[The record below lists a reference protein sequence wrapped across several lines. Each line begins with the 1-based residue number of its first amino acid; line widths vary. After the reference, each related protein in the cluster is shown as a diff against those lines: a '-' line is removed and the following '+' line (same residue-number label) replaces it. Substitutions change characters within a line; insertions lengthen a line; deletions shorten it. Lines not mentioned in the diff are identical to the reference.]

1 MCKLNILPDS
11 STFPSLLKSVA
22 QLSCVELGKS
32 IHCNAV
38 QLGFTS
44 DIYTNTALVSMYGV
58 CQQPD
63 DARQLW
69 MKVLRGM
76 YKTSETTAT
85 NPTSPCPLL
94 MDGQLV
100 TFLANNLECRVRG
113 LTVVEGFFAQGN
125 QA

>member
-22 QLSCVELGKS
+22 QSSCVQLGKS

-63 DARQLW
+63 DARQLFDESPERN
-69 MKVLRGM
+69 VQDFRNHP
-76 YKTSETTAT
+76 T
-85 NPTSPCPLL
+85 NPTSPCPVL
-94 MDGQLV
+94 MDGFFDLV
-100 TFLANNLECRVRG
+100 ISG
-113 LTVVEGFFAQGN
+113 
-125 QA
+125 